1 MDTEQP
7 EAGSDVLERMSAHF
21 GAPAETPEAED
32 APVDLAATLEST
44 DPNEAE
50 APADEEPE
58 QEPQAGLVEVETDEG
73 EKYQVPAKL
82 KDAFLRQ
89 KDYTQKTQ
97 ELAELRKQAAVSVQH
112 QQAVAQFQQAV
123 SGEQAELARLQ
134 GDLSKYKALNW
145 GDLDVETYIKARHQM
160 DTLKE
165 RVGEVEQAIGKK
177 AQAFQAYRQQQVQ
190 EITQSATT
198 YLKQTIPTWGPS
210 AQAAA
215 RQQAQEVG
223 YTDAEMA
230 EVFDPRF
237 VRLAWKAAQYDQLQ
251 ASKPAAVQ
259 KAQAAPP
266 VIKPGASQ
274 GASVAKE
281 AKYKEQR
288 ERFKKSGDIRD
299 GAKLLLMR

>member
-1 MDTEQP
+1 MR
-7 EAGSDVLERMSAHF
+7 S
-21 GAPAETPEAED
+21 
-32 APVDLAATLEST
+32 
-44 DPNEAE
+44 
-50 APADEEPE
+50 
-58 QEPQAGLVEVETDEG
+58 
-73 EKYQVPAKL
+73 
-82 KDAFLRQ
+82 

-123 SGEQAELARLQ
+123 AGEQAELARLH
-134 GDLSKYKALNW
+134 GDLAKYKALNW

-165 RVGEVEQAIGKK
+165 RAGEVEQAIGRK
-177 AQAFQAYRQQQVQ
+177 AQAFQQYRQQQVQ
-190 EITQSATT
+190 EVTQSATT
-198 YLKQTIPTWGPS
+198 YLKQTIPSWGPD

-223 YTDAEMA
+223 YSEAEMA

-237 VRLAWKAAQYDQLQ
+237 VRLAWKAAQFDKLQ
-251 ASKPAAVQ
+251 ASKPAAVE
-259 KAQAAPP
+259 KAKAAPP

-288 ERFKKSGDIRD
+288 ERLRKSGDFRD
-299 GAKLLLMR
+299 AAKLLLMR